1 MKLHNPF
8 IPRSPYKEMSSARR
22 KRIMLGI
29 LNACLIFSLPLLLM
43 VGSLLFIDS
52 TPSVV
57 IVLFL
62 CFGLIPASLLL
73 RRLTLTGRS
82 EQAGAILIFYLL
94 IVIAVN
100 ALLIGGFFPMIVPG
114 FLLLILLSGMLLN
127 PLASYGIAAMASLLY
142 ILALSLRSSG
152 VVGTNAIPP
161 IFTTGI
167 VSVIIVMSFSFV
179 LILNQLATQDLR
191 KALDEATY
199 DLVQANRQLEQTSE
213 MKTQFTARTSHEL
226 RTPLS
231 AIIVFTDLALR
242 DAYGPLNDKLQNALE
257 HVLNSARHLKG
268 VISDILDISKIEAGE
283 LEIIEAPFKVMALI
297 ESLQSSCEV
306 MAEEK
311 GLEYQIHLDPDLPE
325 RVIGDEGRLAQV
337 LMNLSGNAV
346 KFTEEGKVDVG
357 IHLTGDEHWG
367 FSVSD
372 MGPGIP
378 EDQFESIFKAY
389 RQLDSSFQ
397 KGKNEGTGLGLA
409 ITKHI
414 VEQMGGRIHMESR
427 LGKGTTFEV
436 FLPLKVAEDEV
447 LQPDPIV

>member
-1 MKLHNPF
+1 
-8 IPRSPYKEMSSARR
+8 MSSERR

-29 LNACLIFSLPLLLM
+29 LNACLIFSVPLLLM

-52 TPSVV
+52 STSVV
-57 IVLFL
+57 IVLLL
-62 CFGLIPASLLL
+62 CIGLIPISLLL
-73 RRLTLTGRS
+73 RRLTLNGRS
-82 EQAGAILIFYLL
+82 EQAGGLLIFYLL

-152 VVGTNAIPP
+152 VVGINAIPP

-199 DLVQANRQLEQTSE
+199 DLVQANRKLEQTSE

-242 DAYGPLNDKLQNALE
+242 ETYGPLNDKMKNALE
-257 HVLNSARHLKG
+257 HVINSARHLKG

-283 LEIIEAPFKVMALI
+283 LEINEEPFEVVRLIEALNGSCKVMA
-297 ESLQSSCEV
+297 ED
-306 MAEEK
+306 K
-311 GLEYQIHLDPDLPE
+311 GLEYQIHLDPALPD
-325 RVIGDEGRLAQV
+325 RVLGDEGRLTQIIIN
-337 LMNLSGNAV
+337 MSGNAV
-346 KFTEEGKVDVG
+346 KFTEVGTVDVV
-357 IHLTGDEHWG
+357 INSVGDDQWG
-367 FSVSD
+367 FAVSD
-372 MGPGIP
+372 TGPGIP
-378 EDQFESIFKAY
+378 EDKFESIFKAY

-409 ITKHI
+409 ITKHL
-414 VEQMGGRIHMESR
+414 VEQMGGSIQMESR
-427 LGKGTTFEV
+427 LGRGTKFEV
-436 FLPLKVAEDEV
+436 FLPLKVPQEDIAV
-447 LQPDPIV
+447 IDII

>member
-1 MKLHNPF
+1 
-8 IPRSPYKEMSSARR
+8 
-22 KRIMLGI
+22 
-29 LNACLIFSLPLLLM
+29 
-43 VGSLLFIDS
+43 
-52 TPSVV
+52 
-57 IVLFL
+57 
-62 CFGLIPASLLL
+62 
-73 RRLTLTGRS
+73 
-82 EQAGAILIFYLL
+82 
-94 IVIAVN
+94 
-100 ALLIGGFFPMIVPG
+100 
-114 FLLLILLSGMLLN
+114 MLLN

-152 VVGTNAIPP
+152 VVGTTTIPP